1 MPPGNRTV
9 AEPRG
14 DRRNA
19 GGPGADPGV
28 GQRSPALRVD
38 FARLL
43 LLRYYYFSV
52 KVTYNMKKTKS
63 FSESEEETPMSSK
76 IDFDE
81 INRIIRLLEDKN
93 LAQFELE
100 IEGFKIK
107 ITRTAPAAAPVTPLA
122 APTAP
127 GRPAGGAL
135 STGAAASGT
144 PAPAG
149 QEPFHFVTSPMVG
162 MFYRAPAPNAPP
174 FVEVGEP
181 VKKKQTLCIIEA
193 MKLMN
198 EIECDLDGVVKEIFV
213 ENGKPVEYGQRLF
226 SIGPPA

>member
-1 MPPGNRTV
+1 
-9 AEPRG
+9 
-14 DRRNA
+14 
-19 GGPGADPGV
+19 
-28 GQRSPALRVD
+28 
-38 FARLL
+38 
-43 LLRYYYFSV
+43 
-52 KVTYNMKKTKS
+52 
-63 FSESEEETPMSSK
+63 MSSK

-81 INRIIRLLEDKN
+81 INRIIKVLEDKN

-107 ITRTAPAAAPVTPLA
+107 IARTWPAAAPA
-122 APTAP
+122 APMAAP
-127 GRPAGGAL
+127 AAQARRAGDVPSA
-135 STGAAASGT
+135 GAAAREAPT
-144 PAPAG
+144 PAG
-149 QEPFHFVTSPMVG
+149 QGAVHFVTSPMVG
-162 MFYRAPAPNAPP
+162 TFYRAPAPNSPP

-226 SIGPPA
+226 SLIPQS